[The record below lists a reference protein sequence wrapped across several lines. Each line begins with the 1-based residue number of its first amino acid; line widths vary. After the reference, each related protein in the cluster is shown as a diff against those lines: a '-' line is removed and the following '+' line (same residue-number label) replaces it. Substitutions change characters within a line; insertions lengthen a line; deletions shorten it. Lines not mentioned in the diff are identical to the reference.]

1 MNRKSPKTI
10 DLSKMSRAEL
20 EAFAMRVASENE
32 ELSAKVSWLEEQYK
46 LGRARRFGPSSE
58 HTPFDQLTFFNECE
72 YEASG
77 IVMNEP
83 TLSEVKIQN
92 KKKKGHKDKI
102 TKALPTT
109 IVEYTL
115 TGDELI
121 CDKCGGHL
129 SEMKKEIRKEFKL
142 IPAQVQIVEH
152 VRHVYVC
159 RACDKE
165 GVDSNIIR
173 AEMPNPVLRN
183 SLASPSMLAYIMSR
197 KYVDATPLYRQEQQ
211 FKKYGLKLSRQTLAN
226 WMIKASQQHLSKIY
240 KRMHEDLVQREF
252 LFADETVTEVLH
264 EPGREATVDSYM

>member
-211 FKKYGLKLSRQTLAN
+211 FKKDGLKLSRQTLAN